1 SWRTAR
7 RYSRRVP
14 STSPASCMS
23 WIIRF
28 LSSDIVIPFRVWG
41 PKNSSHNGRK
51 SKGITP
57 DSFGAQPPPS
67 PHNPPSPLPPSRG
80 EAASSNGRKTPQKGG
95 KMATFAGTCYVA
107 GYGATPLLSCDCVN
121 CHQISAERHIATT
134 IYSLRTCVENMVPQT
149 FKKTQIDKAFRIAT
163 PK

>member
-1 SWRTAR
+1 
-7 RYSRRVP
+7 
-14 STSPASCMS
+14 
-23 WIIRF
+23 
-28 LSSDIVIPFRVWG
+28 
-41 PKNSSHNGRK
+41 GRK

-163 PK
+163 PMRKASWTKRFAAGWGERLRARGDSGSGEGG